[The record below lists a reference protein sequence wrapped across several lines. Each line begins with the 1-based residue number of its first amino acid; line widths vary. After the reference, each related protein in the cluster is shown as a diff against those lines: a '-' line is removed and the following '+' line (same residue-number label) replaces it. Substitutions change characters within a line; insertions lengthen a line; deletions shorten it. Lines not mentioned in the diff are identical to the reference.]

1 MTKAQK
7 RSEMVRDAAVLAFAM
22 IFGCILAVLVFQGE
36 SQGQTIDAT
45 VPATGADVLSSPVRS
60 NFSAIKSRIESLEG
74 KFPVATTNAVP
85 AFSNS
90 SGALKNPGYLYQ
102 QTVLGKA
109 SVLLQGDMY
118 VNGVGGSAALGVV
131 GHDDASY
138 IAYFATQALSPRLVV
153 TDDGSQFT
161 GPGGA
166 LDALIV
172 ECGLLSSGDC
182 FKIKELGVSVLE
194 VEAGGNVKITAND
207 SDPGLR
213 IQQSINGSSV
223 QEVAVATGDDPTYER
238 VKGRVTTTDATETTI
253 ATIATDTD
261 KATYIKAT
269 ITARVTGGSGGH
281 TGQVAAY
288 EFHSA
293 FSNVSGTVT
302 ERGTPIE
309 EITIEDANLAAFAV
323 DIDVDGTSLDVN
335 VTGAANENVTWHAV
349 VEVFDNLGS

>member
-1 MTKAQK
+1 MNTKAK
-7 RSEMVRDAAVLAFAM
+7 AA
-22 IFGCILAVLVFQGE
+22 LAVILLFGAVHLGLGLLL
-36 SQGQTIDAT
+36 SSASGQAIDAT
-45 VPATGADVLSSPVRS
+45 VPATGADVLSSPIRT
-60 NFSAIKSRIESLEG
+60 NFSAIKSRVETLEG

-102 QTVLGKA
+102 QTVLGNA
-109 SVLLQGDMY
+109 SVLVQGDAY

-131 GHDDASY
+131 GHDSGTY
-138 IAYFATQALSPRLVV
+138 IGYFTTQSLDPRLVIANGGV
-153 TDDGSQFT
+153 QAT
-161 GPGGA
+161 GPGGTS
-166 LDALIV
+166 DAFIV
-172 ECGLLSSGDC
+172 ESGLLTTGDA
-182 FKIKELGVSVLE
+182 FKVKQVGVSVFE
-194 VEAGGNVKITAND
+194 VEEGGNVKITAND
-207 SDPGLR
+207 TDPGLTV
-213 IQQSINGSSV
+213 QQSVNGPGIR
-223 QEVAVATGDDPTYER
+223 EIAVATGDDPTYER

-269 ITARVTGGSGGH
+269 IIARVTGGAGGH

-309 EITIEDANLAAFAV
+309 EITIEDANLSAFAV
-323 DIDVDGTSLDVN
+323 DIDVDGTNLDVN